1 MKQQLAI
8 LLLFPHR
15 GRYLCFGPTIYRLN
29 RFNLLFLSHYLTCV
43 WGTFISFFP
52 LLDLFIRLYW
62 SLLYVWRE
70 FWGCLWALWRV
81 PFGFDVLLWEWS
93 LFADLT
99 ASSWGY
105 FLSLQVLSMVR
116 VNKQRNEQT
125 NKQLIDLWDILSGPL
140 TVYYAVSLGL
150 GLLPSNRL
158 RKLACY
164 PFLKYTIC
172 GESHVVSLLQ
182 QSC

>member
-15 GRYLCFGPTIYRLN
+15 GRYLCFGPTIYRLH
-29 RFNLLFLSHYLTCV
+29 RLNLLFEAHYLTSV
-43 WGTFISFFP
+43 WGTFLSFFP

-62 SLLYVWRE
+62 SLLCVWRE

-125 NKQLIDLWDILSGPL
+125 NNLLTCGRSWAGRWPSITPYLWALDFFPVADFASWLAIPFLNIP
-140 TVYYAVSLGL
+140 YAVS
-150 GLLPSNRL
+150 RM
-158 RKLACY
+158 
-164 PFLKYTIC
+164 
-172 GESHVVSLLQ
+172 
-182 QSC
+182 